1 MSEDFKIVL
10 LPLSNVD
17 FCLNGEFIFPPGT
30 LQEAVDEYHSNIKKR
45 PLIKQSVFE
54 SSTNLITL

>member
-17 FCLNGEFIFPPGT
+17 FCLNGEFIFHPGT
-30 LQEAVDEYHSNIKKR
+30 LQEVVD
-45 PLIKQSVFE
+45 
-54 SSTNLITL
+54 